1 MTIRTQRKASV
12 DSSQPKDG
20 GLRAAFTLIELLV
33 VMVIATIIMAVS
45 LPSFI
50 SMGRGASMRTAVN
63 NIRSAAAL
71 SRQWAITHREQ
82 ITFVVSPTGMVYT
95 TNSVIVLATNDHACF
110 YAVTTADTNSMVQS
124 ITDLPLD
131 VTFDSPTPQYF
142 VFKTDGGLKDLTPPD
157 IVLVDKASKIRG
169 NMIKKAISINGLTGG
184 ITVE

>member
-12 DSSQPKDG
+12 DSSQPKGG

-131 VTFDSPTPQYF
+131 VTFDSPSPQPQYF
-142 VFKTDGGLKDLTPPD
+142 VFKTDGGLNVGATTEK
-157 IVLVDKASKIRG
+157 IVLMDKATRS
-169 NMIKKAISINGLTGG
+169 IKKTISINGLTGG